1 VEGHRTTGCGE
12 VVQLAITFPPYQDPV
27 TPYMYHCH
35 LMWHEDV
42 GMMAQ
47 FTVVDPDHVDSAPRT
62 LEMPQDHMAA
72 GHDHD

>member
-1 VEGHRTTGCGE
+1 MLLAAGE
-12 VVQLAITFPPYQDPV
+12 TVQLAIRFPPYTDPL

-47 FTVVDPDHVDSAPRT
+47 FTVVDPDQVDSAPRT
-62 LEMPQDHMAA
+62 LDVDHDHMAA
-72 GHDHD
+72 GHDHG